1 MYSQTVSIQEKSTFL
16 YESQVFDAILIRC
29 YNLLL
34 QGIIFRRVIGPK
46 VIKVLQHFFLN
57 CGFLNKISRLI
68 KKKSPCDL

>member
-16 YESQVFDAILIRC
+16 YESQVFDAILICC

-46 VIKVLQHFFLN
+46 VKSFAAFFLN